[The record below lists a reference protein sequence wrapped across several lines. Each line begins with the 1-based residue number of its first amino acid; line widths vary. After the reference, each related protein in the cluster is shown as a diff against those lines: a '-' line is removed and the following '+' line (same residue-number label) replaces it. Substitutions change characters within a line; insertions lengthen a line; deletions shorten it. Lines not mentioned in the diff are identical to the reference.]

1 MKKKLIA
8 IGTILAAGLLTTAAG
23 CGESGAQTASENIST
38 AADNFEVQRKI
49 TGLNTRTGE
58 IVFFAEGRCSVNREN
73 GDLVATCKHGDND
86 YRKHIYMDA
95 TDVFMSVSQLA
106 PINVSEYHTRV
117 IIKPQGIIP
126 DLELKVQL

>member
-1 MKKKLIA
+1 MNKKIIA
-8 IGTILAAGLLTTAAG
+8 IATALTAGLLVTAAG

-58 IVFFAEGRCSVNREN
+58 IVFFAEGRCSVSREN
-73 GDLVATCKHGDND
+73 GDLVATCKHGEGD
-86 YRKHIYMDA
+86 YRKHMYLDA
-95 TDVFMSVSQLA
+95 ADVFMSVTQLA

-126 DLELKVQL
+126 DLELMVQL

>member
-1 MKKKLIA
+1 MKKKYIA
-8 IGTILAAGLLTTAAG
+8 VAAALTVGLLTTAAG

-58 IVFFAEGRCSVNREN
+58 IVFFAEGRCSVSREN
-73 GDLVATCKHGDND
+73 GDLVATCKHGEDD
-86 YRKHIYMDA
+86 YRKHYYMDA
-95 TDVFMSVSQLA
+95 TDVFMSVTQLA

-117 IIKPQGIIP
+117 IIKPQGLIP